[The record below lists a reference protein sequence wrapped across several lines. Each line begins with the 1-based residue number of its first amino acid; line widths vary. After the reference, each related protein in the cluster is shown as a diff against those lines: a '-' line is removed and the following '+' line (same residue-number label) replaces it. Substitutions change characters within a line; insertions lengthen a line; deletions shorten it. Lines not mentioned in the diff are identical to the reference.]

1 MSYIIRKADLNDAPR
16 LAQLLEAYMQETY
29 HGAWGGNIQLL
40 EKHLSSHE
48 VEIIVAETMSREVIG
63 FVAWIDS
70 YDLHWC
76 LKGGDVIDFFVCPS
90 HRGLGA
96 AILLIAKL
104 AGDIQ
109 RQGGAYLKGGAV
121 DNSVVRQF
129 YRKIAVCL
137 PDGESYVSGRAFR
150 RLAEL
155 SDKGLREIV
164 KNLPEEA
171 WNYEP

>member
-1 MSYIIRKADLNDAPR
+1 MPYLIRNANRNDVSR
-16 LAQLLEAYMQETY
+16 LGDLLEDYMRETY
-29 HGAWGGNIQLL
+29 HGAWGGNTQLL
-40 EKHLSSHE
+40 EQHLSGHE
-48 VEIIVAETMSREVIG
+48 IEILVAETINREVIG

-90 HRGLGA
+90 HRGRGA

-104 AGDIQ
+104 AADIQ
-109 RQGGAYLKGGAV
+109 ERGGAYLKGGAV
-121 DNSVVRQF
+121 DNPVIRRLYQ
-129 YRKIAVCL
+129 KLAMCL
-137 PDGESYVSGRAFR
+137 PGGESYVSGRAFR

-155 SDKGLREIV
+155 SGRSLREIV
-164 KNLPEEA
+164 KNLPETA

>member
-1 MSYIIRKADLNDAPR
+1 MPYLIRQADQSDVPSLGA
-16 LAQLLEAYMQETY
+16 LLEAYMQETY

-40 EKHLSSHE
+40 EQHLLGDE
-48 VEIIVAETMSREVIG
+48 VKIVVAETLDRQVIG
-63 FVAWIDS
+63 FVGWIAS

-90 HRGLGA
+90 HRGRGA

-104 AGDIQ
+104 ARDIQ
-109 RQGGAYLKGGAV
+109 EQGGAFLKGGAV
-121 DNSVVRQF
+121 DNPVVRRLYQ
-129 YRKIAVCL
+129 RIAMCL

-155 SDKGLREIV
+155 SGKSPREIIREM
-164 KNLPEEA
+164 PEAA